1 MGARGLRGTRP
12 PLLGSVAHMTVQHA
26 NRPVVVVP
34 AP

>member
-12 PLLGSVAHMTVQHA
+12 PLLGGVARMTIQHA
-26 NRPVVVVP
+26 KRPVVVVP